1 MSYICIFV
9 GNFFRFV
16 ANVGGILGLTMGCSL
31 VTIFEVLHHVI
42 LIFLRTSARGVYRI
56 HRTMKC
62 YSPNKPQQRQVPNEL
77 NSLAVTLDSQSMI
90 PQASTKKK
98 RCSSF
103 SIGLNKSKGKVL
115 TKKRRGTS
123 ATAACMNGKNHSN
136 KPMTNFAQQNEQQ
149 LQVQTICEHSC

>member
-1 MSYICIFV
+1 MKNFICL
-9 GNFFRFV
+9 FFRFV

-42 LIFLRTSARGVYRI
+42 LMFLRTSARGVYRI
-56 HRTMKC
+56 HRTMRC

-77 NSLAVTLDSQSMI
+77 NSLGVTLDSQSMI

-103 SIGLNKSKGKVL
+103 SIGLNKNKGLK
-115 TKKRRGTS
+115 KKRRGTS
-123 ATAACMNGKNHSN
+123 ATATCTNGKNHNN
-136 KPMTNFAQQNEQQ
+136 KTMTNFAQQNEQQ
-149 LQVQTICEHSC
+149 QVQTICEHSC